1 MRYFNLWLVIGWL
14 FVLLVC
20 YFSLMS
26 NPPKFDVKFEHLDKL
41 EHMLSYLILMSWFAQ
56 LYQTKQSRIFYALFF
71 IILGISLEI
80 LQGLGQTRFFE
91 YADMLANTTGV
102 MIGLA
107 LTKGKFKNTLSL
119 LEHKLLS

>member
-1 MRYFNLWLVIGWL
+1 
-14 FVLLVC
+14 
-20 YFSLMS
+20 MS
-26 NPPKFDVKFEHLDKL
+26 NPPKFDVKFEHLDKF
-41 EHMLSYLILMSWFAQ
+41 EHMLSYLVLMGWFAQ
-56 LYQTKQSRIFYALFF
+56 LYQTKQSRLFYALFF

-107 LTKGKFKNTLSL
+107 LTIGKFKNTLSL

>member
-1 MRYFNLWLVIGWL
+1 MRYFNLWLVLGWL

-41 EHMLSYLILMSWFAQ
+41 EHMLSYFIMMGWFAQ

-71 IILGISLEI
+71 IVLGALLEI
-80 LQGLGQTRFFE
+80 LQGMGQTRMFE
-91 YADMLANTTGV
+91 YSDMLANATGV
-102 MIGLA
+102 LLA
-107 LTKGKFKNTLSL
+107 WYITKGKLKEL
-119 LEHKLLS
+119 LLTFENKL